1 MKKIL
6 LYSGI
11 ALVLVLGLILPMAVP
26 VMAQH
31 GVSANKYREPDDEP
45 YDVGETIYYV
55 LNVSNPGGT
64 YVNNLTRIWDTL
76 PDGTVIEFLYPGS
89 PYGNANNGSSLV
101 QNPGESDTF
110 NITYIVDAHDSEW
123 IVPGVDPPYWG
134 VRNTFQAE
142 GIDSGFVPL
151 VAFTEDI
158 AEVILPPVGGEAFPV
173 NKLSIM
179 APWIAL
185 GAAIIAG
192 AGIFVRRR
200 HVRS

>member
-11 ALVLVLGLILPMAVP
+11 ALALVLGLILPMAVS
-26 VMAQH
+26 VMAH
-31 GVSANKYREPDDEP
+31 GINGSKYRDPDAEP
-45 YDVGETIYYV
+45 YNVGETIHYV
-55 LNVSNPGGT
+55 MIVGNPGNNT
-64 YVNNLTRIWDTL
+64 ATNTLVNIWDTL
-76 PDGTVIEFLYPGS
+76 PDGSTYYFVEDGQDP
-89 PYGNANNGSSLV
+89 PLV
-101 QNPGESDTF
+101 QMPGESTNYTID
-110 NITYIVDAHDSEW
+110 YVVDAHDFEW
-123 IVPGVDPPYWG
+123 IVPTVGEPYWG

-142 GIDSGFVPL
+142 GEDSDTLRV
-151 VAFTEDI
+151 VVIVEDV

-173 NKLSIM
+173 NKLSILV
-179 APWIAL
+179 PWIAL